1 MAKRRFNLSLK
12 LTLWT
17 VLSLLAVFLVLGW
30 QTIQLHRR
38 HLEEMTFASADLI
51 SDTIKRS
58 MRYSMM
64 RNHRDEVYQIITT
77 LGSEPGIDRI
87 RIFNEEGKIRF
98 STDLREVDSWVN
110 KRAEA
115 CTACHAQEA
124 PLTRL
129 KRPDR
134 MRIFTGSNG
143 ERLLGLINPIDNEL
157 ACSNAACHAHPP
169 SKQILGVLDVTLSLA
184 KVDESMAAGTRRMMR
199 NFSVGILAI
208 PILVGLPVWMMVYRP
223 IRRLTVRTQQVAAG
237 QLEGEIM
244 VSSTDEIGELAF
256 AFNRMTVQ
264 LKRAH
269 SEITEWNRTLE
280 SRVEE
285 KSREL
290 KRATEQM
297 IEVERMASIGKLAAI
312 VAHEVNNPLTGILTY
327 AKLLLKR
334 MKSDEPGSAVTDET
348 RRCLEVIASESARCG
363 ELVKGLLQFARQSP
377 IKVQPNNP
385 NDLIRQALRLV
396 QHKSDLLNLKVRL
409 QLEEPLPSVVC
420 DGRLIQ
426 QALVALL
433 INACEA
439 VTPGEGVIEV
449 GSRLLK
455 NDPPCI
461 EISVHDNGVG
471 MSEEVQRRIF
481 EPFFTTKQAGKG
493 VGLGLAVVSGIVSQH
508 SGTVEVKSRPGAG
521 TVFELHL
528 PLQRTE
534 TPVNETMHVVAG
546 ESPWPKNPPS
556 ES

>member
-1 MAKRRFNLSLK
+1 MVPRRFNLSLK
-12 LTLWT
+12 LTLCT

-30 QTIQLHRR
+30 QTVQLHRR
-38 HLEEMTFASADLI
+38 HLEEMTFASADRI

-58 MRYSMM
+58 TRYSMM

-77 LGSEPGIDRI
+77 LGTEPGIGKI

-98 STDLREVDSWVN
+98 STDLQEVDSWVD

-115 CTACHAQEA
+115 CTACHAQGA

-134 MRIFTGSNG
+134 MRIFTGASG
-143 ERLLGLINPIDNEL
+143 ERLLGLINPIENEE
-157 ACSNAACHAHPP
+157 ACSNAACHAHPA
-169 SKQILGVLDVTLSLA
+169 SQQILGVLDVTLSLA
-184 KVDESMAAGTRRMMR
+184 KVDESIASGTRRMMS

-208 PILVGLPVWMMVYRP
+208 PLLVGLPVWLMVYRP
-223 IRRLTVRTQQVAAG
+223 IRKLTVRTQQVAVG
-237 QLEGEIM
+237 QLDGQIV
-244 VSSTDEIGELAF
+244 VSATDEIGELAS
-256 AFNRMTVQ
+256 AFNRMTEE
-264 LKRAH
+264 LRRAR

-280 SRVEE
+280 SRVDE

-334 MKSDEPGSAVTDET
+334 MKSGEPGSANTEEA

-377 IKVQPNNP
+377 IKLQPNSP
-385 NDLIRQALRLV
+385 NDLIRQATRLV
-396 QHKSDLLNLKVRL
+396 QHKSDLLGLQIRL

-439 VTPGEGVIEV
+439 VKPGDGVIEV

-455 NDPPCI
+455 EEHCL
-461 EISVHDNGVG
+461 EISIRDNGVG
-471 MSEEVQRRIF
+471 MSEEVQRQIF

-508 SGTVEVKSRPGAG
+508 SGTVEVKSEAGAG

-528 PLQRTE
+528 PLERSC
-534 TPVNETMHVVAG
+534 HIA
-546 ESPWPKNPPS
+546 
-556 ES
+556 